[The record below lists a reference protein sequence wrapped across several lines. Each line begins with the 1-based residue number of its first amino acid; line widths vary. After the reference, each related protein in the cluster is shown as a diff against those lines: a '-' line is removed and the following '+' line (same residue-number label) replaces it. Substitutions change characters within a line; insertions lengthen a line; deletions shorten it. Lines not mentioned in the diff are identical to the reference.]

1 MPQPSRRI
9 PDPGFAGDTG
19 GADPTLAAALEAV
32 AADPGRAPEVLAALH
47 GARVLAAVGAVA
59 TETAPGA
66 GGLAADKEADIALAL
81 LDDGAGRRALPVFSS
96 VATLAR
102 WDPRARPV
110 PVEGPRAAAVALAEG
125 AQDLVVDLAGPVPV
139 VLGERE
145 VRALLRPVPTV
156 PAYADEELAGRCAR
170 CSATN
175 RPSGRLDRPVRR
187 GRRPAQRWPWR
198 PTRTRP
204 SSPTPSRA
212 RLAALARAS
221 VLGLDLAVVPA
232 GWAPPPG
239 HRELVTERPPSMI
252 VGFSLPRSLAG
263 SLIRDPP
270 VSALTGEPG
279 AQAEVLLPPARPL
292 HH

>member
-110 PVEGPRAAAVALAEG
+110 PVEGPRAAAVAQAEG

-156 PAYADEELAGRCAR
+156 PAYADEELVRALRAVLGHEPAL
-170 CSATN
+170 SAAWI
-175 RPSGRLDRPVRR
+175 G
-187 GRRPAQRWPWR
+187 PAPGSTPGSAWPWR
-198 PTRTRP
+198 RTSDP
-204 SSPTPSRA
+204 A
-212 RLAALARAS
+212 VVAHAVAGRLAALARAS
-221 VLGLDLAVVPA
+221 VLGLDLAVVPPA
-232 GWAPPPG
+232 GRPPPG
-239 HRELVTERPPSMI
+239 HRELVTER
-252 VGFSLPRSLAG
+252 
-263 SLIRDPP
+263 
-270 VSALTGEPG
+270 
-279 AQAEVLLPPARPL
+279 RPCR
-292 HH
+292 

>member
-1 MPQPSRRI
+1 VPPQPSRRI

-19 GADPTLAAALEAV
+19 GADPALADALEAV

-66 GGLAADKEADIALAL
+66 GGHLADKEADIALAL

-110 PVEGPRAAAVALAEG
+110 PVDGPRAAAVAQAEG
-125 AQDLVVDLAGPVPV
+125 AQDLVVDLAGPVRV

-145 VRALLRPVPTV
+145 VRALLRPLPTV
-156 PAYADEELAGRCAR
+156 PAYADEELARALRTVLGHEPGL
-170 CSATN
+170 SAAWIGPCPGTD
-175 RPSGRLDRPVRR
+175 GRLSVAVAVEQD
-187 GRRPAQRWPWR
+187 PA
-198 PTRTRP
+198 
-204 SSPTPSRA
+204 A
-212 RLAALARAS
+212 VAHAVAGRLAALARTT

-232 GWAPPPG
+232 GWTPPPG
-239 HRELVTERPPSMI
+239 HRELATEQDR
-252 VGFSLPRSLAG
+252 R
-263 SLIRDPP
+263 
-270 VSALTGEPG
+270 
-279 AQAEVLLPPARPL
+279 
-292 HH
+292 